1 MVVEHLEAYEI
12 ALIIW
17 SVLLGLLGLQG
28 LISIYLEGE
37 VEEVGVYAAPKPSW
51 GIVALMAALTGG
63 VVWAAGAFIQQ
74 GVGGETANAL
84 GPLAALMAFLLAA
97 LVGLY
102 RRYFINDEVVAQE
115 RDDGVPW

>member
-1 MVVEHLEAYEI
+1 MVAEHLEAYEI

-17 SVLLGLLGLQG
+17 SALLGLLGLQG

-37 VEEVGVYAAPKPSW
+37 VEEVGVYAPSTPPW
-51 GIVALMAALTGG
+51 KLIALIAVLSGG
-63 VVWAAGAFIQQ
+63 VVWTAVAFIQRVVN
-74 GVGGETANAL
+74 GTDDGLGAL
-84 GPLAALMAFLLAA
+84 ATLMAFLLAA

-102 RRYFINDEVVAQE
+102 RRFFIADEVIAQQ

>member
-37 VEEVGVYAAPKPSW
+37 VEEVGVYAPSTPSW
-51 GIVALMAALTGG
+51 KLIILMAVLTGG
-63 VVWAAGAFIQQ
+63 VVWTAVAFVQR
-74 GVGGETANAL
+74 ALNASADGL
-84 GPLAALMAFLLAA
+84 GTLATLMVFLLAA

-102 RRYFINDEVVAQE
+102 RRYFIADEVIAQQ

>member
-17 SVLLGLLGLQG
+17 SVLLGLIGLQG

-37 VEEVGVYAAPKPSW
+37 VEEVGVYAPSTPPW
-51 GIVALMAALTGG
+51 KLIALMAALTGA
-63 VVWAAGAFIQQ
+63 VVWTAWALMQQIVQGSAAG
-74 GVGGETANAL
+74 AL
-84 GPLAALMAFLLAA
+84 GPLAATMAFLLAA

-102 RRYFINDEVVAQE
+102 RRYFIADEVIAQQ